1 MLARLNPRGRKGD
14 FMPELPCK
22 TPQTRLL
29 EDCLFWIKR
38 LGALVGLGVQPSDWK
53 PCRELWEREAMS
65 WGRLSRERKS
75 PFSVLYISIMAEYVH
90 M

>member
-1 MLARLNPRGRKGD
+1 
-14 FMPELPCK
+14 
-22 TPQTRLL
+22 LL

-53 PCRELWEREAMS
+53 PCGELSVDSGWMWGREAMS

-75 PFSVLYISIMAEYVH
+75 AFFVLYILIVAD
-90 M
+90 